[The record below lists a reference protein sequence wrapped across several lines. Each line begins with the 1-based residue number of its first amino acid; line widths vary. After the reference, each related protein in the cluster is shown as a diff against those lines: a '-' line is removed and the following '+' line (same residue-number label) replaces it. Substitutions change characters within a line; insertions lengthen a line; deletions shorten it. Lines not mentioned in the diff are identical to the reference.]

1 MNNNGQHTIATNAP
15 FSLARRTTTD
25 RPAARSRSPS
35 SPPAHPSARG
45 RGTNSSRQS
54 DESRG
59 EGVGRRMED
68 GGGGGWIRA
77 SVLVHIIVV
86 ASSRRRFIPSPSSSH
101 LLSRP
106 VVARL
111 VVSSVIRS
119 VRRFHLLVAIRFV
132 VVPPS
137 PRLVVVSFRLSF
149 RFPSRR
155 RSVPR
160 LVVLS
165 VVVLPHRAP
174 FRLLVA
180 HRLAPSFRRRP
191 ASSSRSSSVGSSS
204 LPVHRHGR
212 AGAFFSFDSEAGKQ
226 AEGVAGRVIARGV
239 ASMRWARSVA
249 GKQAAGDG

>member
-1 MNNNGQHTIATNAP
+1 M
-15 FSLARRTTTD
+15 
-25 RPAARSRSPS
+25 
-35 SPPAHPSARG
+35 
-45 RGTNSSRQS
+45 
-54 DESRG
+54 E
-59 EGVGRRMED
+59 EGRR
-68 GGGGGWIRA
+68 WARA
-77 SVLVHIIVV
+77 VVFVYLIVV
-86 ASSRRRFIPSPSSSH
+86 VSSRRRFIPSPSSSH

-212 AGAFFSFDSEAGKQ
+212 AGRFSHS
-226 AEGVAGRVIARGV
+226 IARRASKQRAWRGV
-239 ASMRWARSVA
+239 
-249 GKQAAGDG
+249 G

>member
-1 MNNNGQHTIATNAP
+1 
-15 FSLARRTTTD
+15 
-25 RPAARSRSPS
+25 
-35 SPPAHPSARG
+35 
-45 RGTNSSRQS
+45 
-54 DESRG
+54 
-59 EGVGRRMED
+59 MED
-68 GGGGGWIRA
+68 GGGRWIRA

-180 HRLAPSFRRRP
+180 HRLAPSYP
-191 ASSSRSSSVGSSS
+191 SSSRLVVSFLIRRLVLTPRSSTREG
-204 LPVHRHGR
+204 
-212 AGAFFSFDSEAGKQ
+212 GAVFSFDSEAGKQ
-226 AEGVAGRVIARGV
+226 AESVAGRGIARGV